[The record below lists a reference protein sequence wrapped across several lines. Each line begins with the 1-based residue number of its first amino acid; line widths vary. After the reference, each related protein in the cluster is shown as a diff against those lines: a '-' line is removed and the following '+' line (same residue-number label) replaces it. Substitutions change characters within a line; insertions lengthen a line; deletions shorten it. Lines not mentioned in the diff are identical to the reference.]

1 MPIHADVFA
10 DPHEVDRPQPIVAYA
25 VDMPIGGQGEPHA
38 HSRGQLVHI
47 MQGSTTV
54 FTEEGTFVVPP
65 ERAVWVPGGM
75 VHRTVYPIKTQFR
88 SLYLR
93 EDWSERLSD
102 KPVVVQVTPLLREL
116 IQEIMAAPR
125 DYALDGATARIAQVI
140 VDQLKSLPDA
150 PLQLPMPVNHVL
162 LKELCQSILSCPAH
176 LPSLADAAERTLM
189 SQRTFERRF
198 FDETGWSYRKWCGQA
213 KLFRALE
220 LLSAGRSVGDV
231 AFKLG
236 YEGPSPF
243 ISQFRKAFGTTP
255 GKYFK
260 TA

>member
-1 MPIHADVFA
+1 MPIHADVFGE
-10 DPHEVDRPQPIVAYA
+10 PHEDRPQPIVAYA
-25 VDMPIGGQGEPHA
+25 ADVEQGVEGKMHSHA
-38 HSRGQLVHI
+38 RGQLVHI
-47 MQGSTTV
+47 LQGATTV
-54 FTEEGTFVVPP
+54 FTEAGTFVVPP
-65 ERAVWVPGGM
+65 ERALWIPSNM
-75 VHRTVYPIKTQFR
+75 EHRGSYPIKTKFR

-93 EDWSERLSD
+93 EDWSVRLSD
-102 KPVVVQVTPLLREL
+102 KPLVIQVTPLLREL
-116 IQEIMAAPR
+116 IQELMAAPR
-125 DYALDGATARIAQVI
+125 DYALDGPVGRIAQVI
-140 VDQLKSLPDA
+140 VDQLKSLPDS

-162 LKELCQSILSCPAH
+162 LKDLCRSILAHPAH
-176 LPSLADAAERTLM
+176 LPSLADAAERTRM

-198 FDETGWSYRKWCGQA
+198 QEETGWSYRKWCGQA

-220 LLSAGRSVGDV
+220 LLSTGRSVGDV

-260 TA
+260 T